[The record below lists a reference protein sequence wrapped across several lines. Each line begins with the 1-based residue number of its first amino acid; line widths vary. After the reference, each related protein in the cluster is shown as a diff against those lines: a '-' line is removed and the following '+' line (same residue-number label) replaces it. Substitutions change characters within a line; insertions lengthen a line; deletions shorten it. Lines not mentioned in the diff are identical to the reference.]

1 MYTHRVF
8 KIPNGDETIVFVP
21 SLFVIYRINNS
32 KISQV
37 PDCLTSE
44 KAHPVSRWDNLP
56 DYTFFGTNLIL
67 TNHCNLACVYCYGN
81 YGPTGKRF
89 MTEQIALAAID
100 YIADCA
106 QKMQQDL
113 IYARMFGGE
122 PTQAWNVLVASVHYL
137 RQKAI
142 NIGCKSRTT
151 ITTNGCMSLDKATWL
166 SENMDGI
173 NISFDGHKDIQDMH
187 RSESFDKVFS
197 VARKIYTLAPKKLM
211 FIRSTISDYSV
222 ERLPEIVRFFGK
234 KFPGV
239 KQMYEPLFTIGRGKS
254 SGCTMPPPE
263 MFFNKFIEA
272 LPIAEQ
278 LGCKLTTSV
287 LNLRAKSSEFC
298 GVAARNFMIT
308 PDGHCV
314 TCSRMTGNSNPTEG
328 SFTYGH
334 FDETSKKFVFNEE
347 AYNQLKKISVGNIK
361 ECQNCFAISSCR
373 GDCAADKAIV
383 DPDNFW
389 RSASYRCD
397 AIRKFVKDAL
407 LYVLDREVKCV

>member
-8 KIPNGDETIVFVP
+8 KIPNGSETIVFVP
-21 SLFVIYRINNS
+21 SLFAVYRVSNS

-37 PDCLTSE
+37 PDYLKSE
-44 KAHPVSRWDNLP
+44 KAHPVSRWDNLS

-81 YGPTGKRF
+81 YGPAGKRF
-89 MTEQIALAAID
+89 MTEQTAFAAID
-100 YIADCA
+100 YVADCA
-106 QKMQQDL
+106 QKMQRDS

-151 ITTNGCMSLDKATWL
+151 ITTNGYMPLDKATWL

-187 RSESFDKVFS
+187 RSKSFDKVFS
-197 VARKIYTLAPKKLM
+197 VAHKIYALAPKKLM
-211 FIRSTISDYSV
+211 FIRATISDYSV
-222 ERLPEIVRFFGK
+222 ERLPEIVRFLGK
-234 KFPGV
+234 NFPGV

-254 SGCTMPPPE
+254 SGCIMPLPE
-263 MFFNKFIEA
+263 MFFSKFIEA

-287 LNLRAKSSEFC
+287 LNLMAKSSEFC

-308 PDGHCV
+308 PDGRCV
-314 TCSRMTGNSNPTEG
+314 TCSRMTGNSNSTECY
-328 SFTYGH
+328 FTYGH

-361 ECQNCFAISSCR
+361 ECQNCFAVSSCR
-373 GDCAADKAIV
+373 GDCAADKAVI
-383 DPDNFW
+383 DSDNFW
-389 RSASYRCD
+389 HSASYRCD

-407 LYVLDREVKCV
+407 LYVLDREAKCV